1 MRIEGLSQKREK
13 SSLSFRTFL
22 KFKYILS
29 NGFNKCFSCGS
40 GSGSG
45 GSCFSC
51 GSGGSCFSC
60 GSGGSCF
67 SCSRLNGSSCISF
80 SRRNGSS

>member
-60 GSGGSCF
+60 
-67 SCSRLNGSSCISF
+67 SRLNGSSCISF